1 MKLWETLSA
10 ENKDLLIMTDD
21 NIDSST
27 NSNFNKRYN
36 IKVLSDI
43 LTDSMRDLNISQCN
57 KN

>member
-36 IKVLSDI
+36 IKVLTAFHAFHG
-43 LTDSMRDLNISQCN
+43 L
-57 KN
+57 